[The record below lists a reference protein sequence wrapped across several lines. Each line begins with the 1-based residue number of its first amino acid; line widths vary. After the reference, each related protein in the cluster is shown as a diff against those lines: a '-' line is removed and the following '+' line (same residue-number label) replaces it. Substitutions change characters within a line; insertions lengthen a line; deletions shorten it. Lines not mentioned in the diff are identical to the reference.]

1 MPTVASNRNVSLP
14 TPHESS
20 SLRPARDSD
29 DLRQAYKR
37 QIKHREQVS
46 GDRVAVDQLTRQ
58 VEKIRRRILGGAA
71 GSSPAG
77 WFWIKGKRKYNPTVD
92 SYKES
97 QIVKILNDDDV
108 VVTGLVCTGSAI
120 PVKATPGKWV
130 ALQAVPVLKN
140 DGTDNPAM
148 IPQLPMPAGT
158 DPDNAGN
165 YWEFISPATVCV
177 GGVPT
182 DV

>member
-37 QIKHREQVS
+37 QIKHRDQVS

-92 SYKES
+92 GYKES
-97 QIVKILNDDDV
+97 QIVKILSSDAMV
-108 VVTGLVCTGSAI
+108 TTGLVCTGSAV

-130 ALQAVPVLKN
+130 ALQAVPVLVA
-140 DGTDNPAM
+140 GSANPAM
-148 IPQLPMPAGT
+148 IPQLPMPGGDS

-165 YWEFISPATVCV
+165 YWEFISPATLCV

>member
-1 MPTVASNRNVSLP
+1 MRSFSQNKPVGNDAETDFATR
-14 TPHESS
+14 TH
-20 SLRPARDSD
+20 ARQQEELQFYDSTT
-29 DLRQAYKR
+29 
-37 QIKHREQVS
+37 IKVEQT
-46 GDRVAVDQLTRQ
+46 TRGIKFHA
-58 VEKIRRRILGGAA
+58 KIPPPSK
-71 GSSPAG
+71 GSTSG
-77 WFWIKGKRKYNPTVD
+77 WFWIKGKRKYDPTVD

-97 QIVKILNDDDV
+97 QIVKILNSDAMV
-108 VVTGLVCTGSAI
+108 TTGLVCTGSAI

-130 ALQAVPVLKN
+130 ALQAVPVLVA
-140 DGTDNPAM
+140 GSANPAM

-158 DPDNAGN
+158 DPDNTGN